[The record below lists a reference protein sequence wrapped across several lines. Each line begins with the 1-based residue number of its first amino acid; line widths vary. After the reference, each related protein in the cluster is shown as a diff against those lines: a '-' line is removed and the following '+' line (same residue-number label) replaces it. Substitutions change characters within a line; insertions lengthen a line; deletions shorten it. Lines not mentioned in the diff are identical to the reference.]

1 MLLSAKDKKGEIRLP
16 NVCETG
22 QGSDFSGKN
31 SRLKSLKDHYAYNKC
46 AVYSTVKNGIAFSIT
61 TITYLYVLIHLTCP
75 HLVTLAVAMAVLS
88 LRFLPPHYRLRPALC
103 VVVILLLGPRPRPS
117 SISTLLLVQ
126 KPQPSSFQ
134 RNAEMSLKEV
144 ECETKTDT
152 RQRQH

>member
-61 TITYLYVLIHLTCP
+61 RCVIHRTRP
-75 HLVTLAVAMAVLS
+75 HLVALVVAMAVLS
-88 LRFLPPHYRLRPALC
+88 LRFLPPITVVALLC
-103 VVVILLLGPRPRPS
+103 VLLSFFFWDRPRPS